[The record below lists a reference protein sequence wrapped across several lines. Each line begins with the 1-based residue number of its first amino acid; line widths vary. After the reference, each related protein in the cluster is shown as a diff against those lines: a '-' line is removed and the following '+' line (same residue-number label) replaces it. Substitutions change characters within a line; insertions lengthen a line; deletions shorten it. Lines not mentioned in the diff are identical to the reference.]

1 MPEYVDLSGIPWQL
15 LAGFGCN
22 LLAFLFLFVWP
33 KAKAKPYEKRISWP
47 GYILHYFHPLAWE
60 LLGIAA
66 FLQVVQP
73 VTAIVLAVLGVA
85 AFVVFIVMLVKA

>member
-1 MPEYVDLSGIPWQL
+1 MENVYMNGIPWQL

-33 KAKAKPYEKRISWP
+33 KAKAKPYSKRISWP
-47 GYILHYFHPLAWE
+47 GYVLHYFHPLAWE

-66 FLQVVQP
+66 FLQPSQP
-73 VTAIVLAVLGVA
+73 VTAVVVAVLGVV